1 MDFCFMIF
9 YNSLSG
15 QKEQFKPIEA
25 NKIKMYACGVTVYDD
40 CHIGHARTYI
50 AFDVINRYFKYR
62 GYDVTLVRN
71 ITDIDDKIIK
81 RANENG
87 ESTTELVERNIRAM
101 HDVFARLN
109 ILKPSKEPRATE
121 TIPEMVAMIETLI
134 KKGYAYQGANGD
146 VFYRVTKFADYGKL
160 SKQNLEALQQ
170 GSRVDVV
177 EEKENPMDFVLWKM
191 AKEGEPAWDSPWG
204 AGRPGWHIECSAM
217 SKKLLGDTFDIHAG
231 GSDLRFPHHENEI
244 AQSEACNE
252 CTFANY
258 WLHSGMVKVNAEKMS
273 KSLNNFFTIVEVLE
287 EYHPEVVRYFLAST
301 VYRSEINYSKE
312 NLENAK
318 ASVERLFNALRDIE
332 PIEVNLP
339 DNASEYEE
347 KFIKAMDNDFNTP
360 EALAVLF
367 SLAKE
372 INTLKTTNKYKAS
385 GYAYL
390 LRKLCDVL
398 GILFTDIEE
407 YFKQGDGADASE
419 IEKLIAER
427 TQSKKDKNYARAD
440 EIRNQLQQQGII
452 LEDSATGTT
461 WKKG

>member
-1 MDFCFMIF
+1 MIF
-9 YNSLSG
+9 YDSLSG
-15 QKEQFKPIEA
+15 EKQEFKPITP
-25 NKIKMYACGVTVYDD
+25 NKISMYVCGITVYDD
-40 CHIGHARTYI
+40 CHIGHARTNI
-50 AFDVINRYFKYR
+50 AFDVIYRYFKYR
-62 GYDVTLVRN
+62 DFDITLIRN

-87 ESTTELVERNIRAM
+87 ESTTELVDRNIKAM
-101 HDVFARLN
+101 HDVFASLN
-109 ILKPSKEPRATE
+109 ILTPDYEPKATE
-121 TIPEMVAMIETLI
+121 TIPEMIAMIEILI
-134 KKGYAYQGANGD
+134 AKGFAYQGANGD
-146 VFYRVTKFADYGKL
+146 VFYRVDKFDGYGKL
-160 SKQNLEALQQ
+160 SKQNIEALQQ
-170 GSRVDVV
+170 GARIEVSDI
-177 EEKENPMDFVLWKM
+177 KENPMDFVLWKM
-191 AKEGEPAWDSPWG
+191 AKAGEPAWESPWG

-217 SKKLLGDTFDIHAG
+217 SKKLLGKTFDIHGG

-258 WLHSGMVKVNAEKMS
+258 WLHSGMVKVDAEKMS
-273 KSLNNFFTIVEVLE
+273 KSLNNFFTIAEVLKQ
-287 EYHPEVVRYFLAST
+287 YHPEVIRYFLAST
-301 VYRSEINYSKE
+301 VYRSEINYSQE

-318 ASVERLFNALRDIE
+318 ASVERLFTAMRGIE

-339 DNASEYEE
+339 EDASEYED

-385 GYAYL
+385 GYVFL

-398 GILFTDIEE
+398 GILFTDVEE
-407 YFKQGDGADASE
+407 YFKQDNGVDATK
-419 IEKLIAER
+419 IENLIAER
-427 TQSKKDKNYARAD
+427 TQAKKNKNYARAD
-440 EIRNQLQQQGII
+440 EIRNNLLEQNII
-452 LEDSATGTT
+452 LEDSATGTI

>member
-1 MDFCFMIF
+1 MIL

-15 QKEQFKPIEA
+15 QKEEFKPIEP

-62 GYDVTLVRN
+62 GYDVNLVRN

-81 RANENG
+81 RANENN
-87 ESTTELVERNIRAM
+87 ESTTDLVARNIKAM
-101 HDVFARLN
+101 HDVFDKLN
-109 ILKPSKEPRATE
+109 ILRPTSEPRATE
-121 TIPEMVAMIETLI
+121 TIPEMIAMISDLI
-134 KKGYAYQGANGD
+134 DKGYAYQGTNGD
-146 VFYRVTKFADYGKL
+146 VFYRVDKFDGYGKL

-177 EEKENPMDFVLWKM
+177 EEKENPLDFVLWKM
-191 AKEGEPAWDSPWG
+191 SKEGEPAWNSPWG

-217 SKKLLGDTFDIHAG
+217 SKKLLGKTFDIHAG

-258 WLHSGMVKVNAEKMS
+258 WMHSGMVKVNAEKMS
-273 KSLNNFFTIVEVLE
+273 KSLNNFFTIVDVLD
-287 EYHPEVVRYFLAST
+287 EYHPEVIRYFLAST
-301 VYRSEINYSKE
+301 NYRSEINYSKE
-312 NLENAK
+312 NLDNAK
-318 ASVERLFNALRDIE
+318 ASVERLFTALRDIE
-332 PIEVNLP
+332 PVEVNLP
-339 DNASEYEE
+339 DDAEEYEA

-372 INTLKTTNKYKAS
+372 INVLKTKSAYKAS
-385 GYAYL
+385 GYAFL

-398 GILFTDIEE
+398 GILFTSAEE
-407 YFKQGDGADASE
+407 YFNSATNIDVDSIQNLIDERVKAKANKDYAEADKIRDDLLKQG
-419 IEKLIAER
+419 IV
-427 TQSKKDKNYARAD
+427 
-440 EIRNQLQQQGII
+440 
-452 LEDSATGTT
+452 LEDTAKGTI
-461 WKKG
+461 WKRG

>member
-1 MDFCFMIF
+1 MIF

-15 QKEQFKPIEA
+15 KKEEFTPMVP
-25 NKIKMYACGVTVYDD
+25 NKINMYVCGITVYDD
-40 CHIGHARTYI
+40 CHIGHARTNI
-50 AFDVINRYFKYR
+50 AFDVIYRYLKYR
-62 GYDVTLVRN
+62 SYDITLVRN

-87 ESTTELVERNIRAM
+87 ESTTELVERNIKTM
-101 HDVFARLN
+101 HDVFGSLN
-109 ILKPSKEPRATE
+109 ILRPTAEPRATE

-134 KKGYAYQGANGD
+134 EKGFAYQGTNGD
-146 VFYRVTKFADYGKL
+146 VFFRVTKFDDYGKL

-170 GSRVDVV
+170 GARVEVSEV
-177 EEKENPMDFVLWKM
+177 KENPMDFVLWKM

-204 AGRPGWHIECSAM
+204 GGRPGWHIE
-217 SKKLLGDTFDIHAG
+217 FDIHAG

-258 WLHSGMVKVNAEKMS
+258 WLHSGMVKVDAEKMS
-273 KSLNNFFTIVEVLE
+273 KSLNNFFTIAEVLKD
-287 EYHPEVVRYFLAST
+287 YHPEVIRYFLAST
-301 VYRSEINYSKE
+301 NYRSEINYSE
-312 NLENAK
+312 QNLENAK
-318 ASVERLFNALRDIE
+318 TSVERLFTALRGVE
-332 PIEVNLP
+332 PVEVNLP
-339 DNASEYEE
+339 EDAGEYED

-372 INTLKTTNKYKAS
+372 INTLKTTNKFKAS
-385 GYAYL
+385 GYAFL

-398 GILFTDIEE
+398 GILFTDVEE
-407 YFKQGDGADASE
+407 YFTQDNSIDATE
-419 IEKLIAER
+419 IEKLITER
-427 TQSKKDKNYARAD
+427 AQAKKDKNYARAD
-440 EIRNQLQQQGII
+440 EIRDELTEQGIV
-452 LEDSATGTT
+452 LEDSATGTI

>member
-1 MDFCFMIF
+1 MIF

-15 QKEQFKPIEA
+15 KKEEFKPIEP
-25 NKIKMYACGVTVYDD
+25 NKIKMYVCGITVYDD
-40 CHIGHARTYI
+40 CHIGHARTNI

-62 GYDVTLVRN
+62 GFDVTFVRN

-87 ESTTELVERNIRAM
+87 ETTDQLVERTIKSM
-101 HDVFARLN
+101 HDAFDKLN
-109 ILKPSKEPRATE
+109 ILRPTKEPRATQ
-121 TIPEMVAMIETLI
+121 TIPEMIAMIETLVE
-134 KKGYAYQGANGD
+134 KGFAYQGTNGD
-146 VFYRVTKFADYGKL
+146 VFYRVAKFADYGKL
-160 SKQNLEALQQ
+160 SKQNLEALEQ

-273 KSLNNFFTIVEVLE
+273 KSLNNFFTINEVIE
-287 EYHPEVVRYFLAST
+287 EYHPEVIRYFLASI

-312 NLENAK
+312 NLDNAK

-339 DNASEYEE
+339 GDASEYEE

-372 INTLKTTNKYKAS
+372 INTLKTINKYKAS
-385 GYAYL
+385 GYAFL
-390 LRKLCDVL
+390 LRKLSDVL

-407 YFKQGDGADASE
+407 YFKQGYSVDVSK

-427 TQSKKDKNYARAD
+427 AQAKKDKNYARAD
-440 EIRNQLQQQGII
+440 EIRNELQNQGII

-461 WKKG
+461 WKKV

>member
-1 MDFCFMIF
+1 MIL

-15 QKEQFKPIEA
+15 QKEEFKPIEP

-62 GYDVTLVRN
+62 GYDVNLVRN

-81 RANENG
+81 RANENN
-87 ESTTELVERNIRAM
+87 ESTTDLVTRNIKAM
-101 HDVFARLN
+101 HDVFDKLN
-109 ILKPSKEPRATE
+109 ILRPSSEPKATE
-121 TIPEMVAMIETLI
+121 TIPEMIAMISDLI
-134 KKGYAYQGANGD
+134 DKGYAYQGTNGD
-146 VFYRVTKFADYGKL
+146 VFYRVSKFDGYGKL
-160 SKQNLEALQQ
+160 SKQNLDALQQ

-177 EEKENPMDFVLWKM
+177 EEKENPLDFVLWKM
-191 AKEGEPAWDSPWG
+191 SKEGEPSWDSPWG

-217 SKKLLGDTFDIHAG
+217 SKKLLGKTFDIHAG

-258 WLHSGMVKVNAEKMS
+258 WMHSGMVKVNAEKMS
-273 KSLNNFFTIVEVLE
+273 KSLNNFFTIVDVLD
-287 EYHPEVVRYFLAST
+287 EYHPEVIRYFLAST
-301 VYRSEINYSKE
+301 NYRSEINYSKE
-312 NLENAK
+312 NLDNAK
-318 ASVERLFNALRDIE
+318 ASVERLFTALRDVE
-332 PIEVNLP
+332 PVEVNLP
-339 DNASEYEE
+339 DDAQEYED

-372 INTLKTTNKYKAS
+372 INVLKTKSAYKAS
-385 GYAYL
+385 GYTFL

-398 GILFTDIEE
+398 GILFTSAEE
-407 YFKQGDGADASE
+407 YFNSATDIDVDSIQNLIDERVKAKADKDYAKADKIRNDLLKQG
-419 IEKLIAER
+419 IV
-427 TQSKKDKNYARAD
+427 
-440 EIRNQLQQQGII
+440 
-452 LEDSATGTT
+452 LEDTAKGTI
-461 WKKG
+461 WKRG

>member
-1 MDFCFMIF
+1 MIF

-15 QKEQFKPIEA
+15 KKEEFKPIEVS
-25 NKIKMYACGVTVYDD
+25 KIKMYACGVTVYDD

-62 GYDVTLVRN
+62 GFDVTLVRN

-81 RANENG
+81 RSNENK
-87 ESTTELVERNIRAM
+87 ESTAELVDRNIKAM

-109 ILKPSKEPRATE
+109 ILEPTREPRATE
-121 TIPEMVAMIETLI
+121 TIPEMIAMIETLVD
-134 KKGYAYQGANGD
+134 KEYAYQGSNGD
-146 VFYRVTKFADYGKL
+146 VFYRVAKFADYGKL

-170 GSRVDVV
+170 SSRVDVV
-177 EEKENPMDFVLWKM
+177 DEKEYPMDFVLWKM
-191 AKEGEPAWDSPWG
+191 AKNGEPAWDSPWG

-217 SKKLLGDTFDIHAG
+217 SKKLLGETFDIHAG

-244 AQSEACNE
+244 AQSEACNG

-258 WLHSGMVKVNAEKMS
+258 WLHSGMVKINAEKMS
-273 KSLNNFFTIVEVLE
+273 KSLNNFFTIVDVLE

-312 NLENAK
+312 NLDNAR
-318 ASVERLFNALRDIE
+318 ASIERLFNALRDVE

-339 DNASEYEE
+339 DDASQYEE
-347 KFIKAMDNDFNTP
+347 KFIKVMDNDFNTP

-367 SLAKE
+367 SLAKK
-372 INTLKTTNKYKAS
+372 INILKATNKYKAS

-390 LRKLCDVL
+390 LRKLCNVL

-407 YFKQGDGADASE
+407 YFKQDDDVDDSE

-427 TQSKKDKNYARAD
+427 TQAKKDKNYARAD
-440 EIRNQLQQQGII
+440 EIRNQLQEQGII
-452 LEDSATGTT
+452 LEDSVSGTT

>member
-1 MDFCFMIF
+1 MIF

-15 QKEQFKPIEA
+15 KKENFTPMVPNII
-25 NKIKMYACGVTVYDD
+25 NMYACGVTVYDD

-50 AFDVINRYFKYR
+50 AFDVINRYLNYR

-87 ESTTELVERNIRAM
+87 ESTTNLVDRNIKAM
-101 HDVFARLN
+101 HDVFDGLN
-109 ILKPSKEPRATE
+109 ILRPDHEPRATE

-134 KKGYAYQGANGD
+134 AKGFAYQGTNGD
-146 VFYRVTKFADYGKL
+146 VFYRVTKFDGYGKL

-170 GSRVDVV
+170 GARVEVSDV
-177 EEKENPMDFVLWKM
+177 KENPMDFVLWKM
-191 AKEGEPAWDSPWG
+191 AKAGEPAWDSPWG

-217 SKKLLGDTFDIHAG
+217 SKKLFGDSFDIHAG

-258 WLHSGMVKVNAEKMS
+258 WLHSGMVKVDAEKMS
-273 KSLNNFFTIVEVLE
+273 KSLNNFFTISEVLKD
-287 EYHPEVVRYFLAST
+287 YHPEVVRYFLAST
-301 VYRSEINYSKE
+301 NYRSEINYSE
-312 NLENAK
+312 QNLENAK
-318 ASVERLFNALRDIE
+318 SSVERLFTALRGVE
-332 PIEVNLP
+332 PVEVNLP
-339 DNASEYEE
+339 EDASEYED

-360 EALAVLF
+360 EALAVMF

-372 INTLKTTNKYKAS
+372 INSLKTTNIYKAS
-385 GYAYL
+385 GYAFF
-390 LRKLCDVL
+390 LRKLCGVL

-407 YFKQGDGADASE
+407 YFKQVKGVDADE
-419 IEKLIAER
+419 VDQLIAER
-427 TQSKKDKNYARAD
+427 IQAKKNNNYARAD
-440 EIRNQLQQQGII
+440 EIRNSLLEQGIV
-452 LEDSATGTT
+452 LEDNATSTT
-461 WKKG
+461 WKKV

>member
-1 MDFCFMIF
+1 MIF

-15 QKEQFKPIEA
+15 KKEEFKPIKP
-25 NKIKMYACGVTVYDD
+25 NKISMYACGVTVYDD

-87 ESTTELVERNIRAM
+87 ESTEALVTRNIKAM
-101 HDVFARLN
+101 HDVFASLN
-109 ILKPSKEPRATE
+109 ILAPDHEPKATE
-121 TIPEMVAMIETLI
+121 TISEMVEMIETLI
-134 KKGYAYQGANGD
+134 NKGFAYQGANGD
-146 VFYRVTKFADYGKL
+146 VFYRVDKFDGYGKL
-160 SKQNLEALQQ
+160 SKQNIEALQQ
-170 GSRVDVV
+170 GARVEVSDI
-177 EEKENPMDFVLWKM
+177 KENPMDFVLWKM

-217 SKKLLGDTFDIHAG
+217 SKKLLGETFDIHAG

-273 KSLNNFFTIVEVLE
+273 KSLNNFFTIIEVLK
-287 EYHPEVVRYFLAST
+287 EYHPEVVRYFLASN
-301 VYRSEINYSKE
+301 VYRSEINYSQE
-312 NLENAK
+312 NLDNAK
-318 ASVERLFNALRDIE
+318 ASIERLFTAMRGVE
-332 PIEVNLP
+332 PVEVNLP
-339 DNASEYEE
+339 EDASEYED

-372 INTLKTTNKYKAS
+372 INTLKTTNKFKAS
-385 GYAYL
+385 GYAFL

-398 GILFTDIEE
+398 GILFTDVEE
-407 YFKQGDGADASE
+407 YFTQDNSIDATE
-419 IEKLIAER
+419 IEKLITER
-427 TQSKKDKNYARAD
+427 AQAKKDKNYARAD
-440 EIRNQLQQQGII
+440 EIRDELTEQGII
-452 LEDSATGTT
+452 LEDSATGTI

>member
-1 MDFCFMIF
+1 MIF

-15 QKEQFKPIEA
+15 KKEEFKPIEP

-62 GYDVTLVRN
+62 GFDVTFVRN

-81 RANENG
+81 RAKENG
-87 ESTTELVERNIRAM
+87 ESTIELVDRNIKAM
-101 HDVFARLN
+101 HEVFNKLN
-109 ILKPSKEPRATE
+109 ILKPSFEPKATE
-121 TIPEMVAMIETLI
+121 TIPEMIAMIETLVE
-134 KKGYAYQGANGD
+134 KGFAYQGANGD
-146 VFYRVTKFADYGKL
+146 VFYRVAEFADYGKL
-160 SKQNLEALQQ
+160 SKQNLEALEQ

-177 EEKENPMDFVLWKM
+177 EEKENPMDFVLWKK
-191 AKEGEPAWDSPWG
+191 AKEGEPAWESPWG

-217 SKKLLGDTFDIHAG
+217 SKKILGDTFDIHAG
-231 GSDLRFPHHENEI
+231 GSDLRFPHHENEV
-244 AQSEACNE
+244 AQSEACND
-252 CTFANY
+252 CKYVNY

-273 KSLNNFFTIVEVLE
+273 KSLNNFFTIKEVLQ
-287 EYHPEVVRYFLAST
+287 EYHPEVIRYFLAST

-312 NLENAK
+312 NLDNAK

-339 DNASEYEE
+339 DDANEYEE

-385 GYAYL
+385 GYAFL

-398 GILFTDIEE
+398 GILFTDTED
-407 YFKQGDGADASE
+407 YFKQGDGVDASE

-427 TQSKKDKNYARAD
+427 AQAKKDKNYARAD
-440 EIRNQLQQQGII
+440 EIRNELHNQGII

>member
-1 MDFCFMIF
+1 MIF

-15 QKEQFKPIEA
+15 KKEEFKPIQP
-25 NKIKMYACGVTVYDD
+25 NKINMYACGVTVYDD

-50 AFDVINRYFKYR
+50 AFDVINRYFNYR

-87 ESTTELVERNIRAM
+87 ETTTELVARNIQAM
-101 HDVFARLN
+101 HNVFDRLN
-109 ILKPSKEPRATE
+109 ILRPSNEPKATE
-121 TIPEMVAMIETLI
+121 TIPEMVAMIEELI
-134 KKGYAYQGANGD
+134 TKGYAYQGGNGD
-146 VFYRVTKFADYGKL
+146 VFFRVEKFEGYGKL
-160 SKQNLEALQQ
+160 SKQDIEALQH

-177 EEKENPMDFVLWKM
+177 DVKESPLDFVLWKM
-191 AKEGEPAWDSPWG
+191 SKEGEPAWESPWG

-217 SKKLLGDTFDIHAG
+217 SKKLFGNTFDIHAG

-258 WLHSGMVKVNAEKMS
+258 WLHSGMVRINDEKMS
-273 KSLNNFFTIVEVLE
+273 KSLNNFFTIVDVLE

-312 NLENAK
+312 NLDNAK
-318 ASVERLFNALRDIE
+318 ASVERLFTAMRGVE
-332 PIEVNLP
+332 PVEINLP
-339 DNASEYEE
+339 DDAGKYES

-367 SLAKE
+367 ELARE
-372 INTLKTTNKYKAS
+372 INTLKTQNIFKAS
-385 GYAYL
+385 GYAFL
-390 LRKLCDVL
+390 MQKLCKVL
-398 GILFTDIEE
+398 GILFTDIEG
-407 YFKQGDGADASE
+407 YFTQDSGVDAQE
-419 IEKLIAER
+419 INGLIEER
-427 TQSKKDKNYARAD
+427 AQAKKDKNYARAD
-440 EIRNQLQQQGII
+440 EIRNSLAAQGII
-452 LEDSATGTT
+452 LEDSAAGTT
-461 WKKG
+461 WKRG

>member
-1 MDFCFMIF
+1 MIF

-15 QKEQFKPIEA
+15 KKEEFTPMVP
-25 NKIKMYACGVTVYDD
+25 NKASIYACGVTVYDD

-50 AFDVINRYFKYR
+50 AFDVISRYLEYR
-62 GYDVTLVRN
+62 GYDVALVRN
-71 ITDIDDKIIK
+71 ITDIDDKIIR

-87 ESTTELVERNIRAM
+87 ESTTDLVERNIKAM
-101 HDVFARLN
+101 HDVFDSLN
-109 ILKPSKEPRATE
+109 ILRPNAEPRATE

-134 KKGYAYQGANGD
+134 AKGFAYQGSNSD
-146 VFYRVTKFADYGKL
+146 VYYRVTKFDGYGKL

-170 GSRVDVV
+170 GARVEVSDA
-177 EEKENPMDFVLWKM
+177 KENPIDFVLWKM
-191 AKEGEPAWDSPWG
+191 AKAGEPAWDSPWG

-217 SKKLLGDTFDIHAG
+217 SKKLFGDTFDIHAG
-231 GSDLRFPHHENEI
+231 GSDLKFPHHENEI

-258 WLHSGMVKVNAEKMS
+258 WLHSGMVKVDAEKMS
-273 KSLNNFFTIVEVLE
+273 KSLNNFFTIVEVLKD
-287 EYHPEVVRYFLAST
+287 YHPEVIRYFLAST
-301 VYRSEINYSKE
+301 NYRSEINYSE
-312 NLENAK
+312 HNLENAK
-318 ASVERLFNALRDIE
+318 SSIDRIFTALRGIE

-339 DNASEYEE
+339 EDKSEYEN

-360 EALAVLF
+360 EALAVVF
-367 SLAKE
+367 SLVKE
-372 INTLKTTNKYKAS
+372 INTLRSTNRYKAS

-407 YFKQGDGADASE
+407 YFTQVDGVDAQE
-419 IEKLIAER
+419 IGQLIEER
-427 TQSKKDKNYARAD
+427 IKAKKNKDYARAD
-440 EIRNQLQQQGII
+440 EIRDQLQNQNIV
-452 LEDSATGTT
+452 LEDFANGTT

>member
-1 MDFCFMIF
+1 MIF

-15 QKEQFKPIEA
+15 RKEEFKPIEP
-25 NKIKMYACGVTVYDD
+25 NKIKMYVCGITVYDD
-40 CHIGHARTYI
+40 CHIGHARTNI

-62 GYDVTLVRN
+62 GFDVDFVRN

-87 ESTTELVERNIRAM
+87 ESTDQLVERTIQSM
-101 HDVFARLN
+101 HDAFDSLN
-109 ILKPSKEPRATE
+109 ILRPTQEPRATQ
-121 TIPEMVAMIETLI
+121 TIPEMIAMIKTLV
-134 KKGYAYQGANGD
+134 KKGFAYQGASGD
-146 VFYRVTKFADYGKL
+146 VFYRVTKFDGYGKL
-160 SKQNLEALQQ
+160 SKQNLEALEQ

-177 EEKENPMDFVLWKM
+177 DEKENSMDFVLWKM

-258 WLHSGMVKVNAEKMS
+258 WLHSGMVKVDAEKMS
-273 KSLNNFFTIVEVLE
+273 KSLNNFFTINEVLE

-301 VYRSEINYSKE
+301 SYRSEINYSKE

-318 ASVERLFNALRDIE
+318 ASVERLLNALRDIE
-332 PIEVNLP
+332 PVEVNLP
-339 DNASEYEE
+339 DDASQYEE

-407 YFKQGDGADASE
+407 YFQQGDSVDAAK
-419 IEKLIAER
+419 IEMLIAER
-427 TQSKKDKNYARAD
+427 AQAKKDKNYARAD
-440 EIRNQLQQQGII
+440 EIRNELQAQGIV